1 MKVSQVNHST
11 CLKKKNQSAGY
22 ENASAGKE
30 CDRSC
35 ISSRVN
41 RNNVLTK
48 ISTYSGVY
56 AEQETWL
63 LTLSQVTSQMP
74 Y

>member
-1 MKVSQVNHST
+1 MP
-11 CLKKKNQSAGY
+11 KKDQSAGY
-22 ENASAGKE
+22 ESASAGKE
-30 CDRSC
+30 CDHSC

-48 ISTYSGVY
+48 ISTYSGVCT
-56 AEQETWL
+56 EQETWL
-63 LTLSQVTSQMP
+63 MTLSQVTSQMQ